1 MKDEYK
7 RIMACLECIQKKVN
21 FQSKVALVLGSG
33 LGDYGDNIDIR
44 YRVDYAEIDNFPI
57 STVEGHQ
64 GRFLFGYIK
73 DVPVVV
79 MQGRIHYYEGY
90 SMSDVVLPIRLMHL
104 MGAEILMLTNSSGGL
119 NPAFVPGDLMMITD
133 QISTFVPSPLIGK
146 NIDELGT
153 RFPDM
158 THIYDRSLQ
167 QMIRDVAKDMNF
179 SLKEGVYIQF
189 TGPNYE
195 SPAEVRM
202 ARLLGADAVA
212 MSTACEAVAAKH
224 MGMRICGISC
234 ISNMAAGI
242 TGQPLSHE
250 EVKAAGERVAPV
262 FSKLVT
268 ESIVKMGQC

>member
-7 RIMACLECIQKKVN
+7 RIMGCLECIQKKVN
-21 FQSKVALVLGSG
+21 FQPKVALVLGSG

-119 NPAFVPGDLMMITD
+119 NPDFVPGDLMMITD

-167 QMIRDVAKDMNF
+167 QMIRDVAKDMDF

-195 SPAEVRM
+195 SPAEVQM

>member
-7 RIMACLECIQKKVN
+7 RIMACVECIQKKVN
-21 FQSKVALVLGSG
+21 FQPKVALVLGSG

-167 QMIRDVAKDMNF
+167 QMIRDVAKDMDF

>member
-21 FQSKVALVLGSG
+21 FQPKVALVLGSG

-195 SPAEVRM
+195 SPAEVQM

>member
-21 FQSKVALVLGSG
+21 FHPKVALVLGSG

-119 NPAFVPGDLMMITD
+119 NPDFVPGDLMMITD

-167 QMIRDVAKDMNF
+167 QMIRDVAKDMDF

>member
-7 RIMACLECIQKKVN
+7 RIMACVECIQKKVN
-21 FQSKVALVLGSG
+21 FHPKVALVLGSG

-119 NPAFVPGDLMMITD
+119 NPDFVPGDLMMITD

-158 THIYDRSLQ
+158 THIYERSLQ

>member
-7 RIMACLECIQKKVN
+7 RIMACVECIQKKVN
-21 FQSKVALVLGSG
+21 FQPKVALVLGSG

-90 SMSDVVLPIRLMHL
+90 SMSDVVLPVRLMHL

-119 NPAFVPGDLMMITD
+119 NPDFVPGDLMMITD

-167 QMIRDVAKDMNF
+167 QMIRDVAKDMDF

-195 SPAEVRM
+195 SPAEVQM

>member
-1 MKDEYK
+1 M
-7 RIMACLECIQKKVN
+7 
-21 FQSKVALVLGSG
+21 
-33 LGDYGDNIDIR
+33 
-44 YRVDYAEIDNFPI
+44 DYAEIDNFPI

-119 NPAFVPGDLMMITD
+119 NPDFVPGDLMMITD

-167 QMIRDVAKDMNF
+167 QMIRDVAKDMDF

-224 MGMRICGISC
+224 MGMKICGISC

>member
-7 RIMACLECIQKKVN
+7 RIMACVECIQKKVN
-21 FQSKVALVLGSG
+21 FHPKVALVLGSG

-119 NPAFVPGDLMMITD
+119 NPDFVPGDLMMITD
-133 QISTFVPSPLIGK
+133 QISTLVPSPLIGK

-167 QMIRDVAKDMNF
+167 QMIRDVAKDMDF

-224 MGMRICGISC
+224 MGMKICGISC

>member
-7 RIMACLECIQKKVN
+7 RIMACVECIQKKVN
-21 FQSKVALVLGSG
+21 FQPKVALVLGSG
-33 LGDYGDNIDIR
+33 IGDYGDNIDIR

-167 QMIRDVAKDMNF
+167 QMIRDVAKDMDF
-179 SLKEGVYIQF
+179 SLKEGVYIQL

-195 SPAEVRM
+195 SPAEVQM

>member
-7 RIMACLECIQKKVN
+7 RIMACVECIQKKVN
-21 FQSKVALVLGSG
+21 FHPKVALVLGSG

-119 NPAFVPGDLMMITD
+119 NPDFVPGDLMMITD

>member
-21 FQSKVALVLGSG
+21 FHPKVALVLGSG

-167 QMIRDVAKDMNF
+167 QMIRDVAKDMDF

-195 SPAEVRM
+195 SPAEVQM

-224 MGMRICGISC
+224 MGMKICGISC

>member
-21 FQSKVALVLGSG
+21 FQPKVALVLGSG

-167 QMIRDVAKDMNF
+167 QMIRDVAKDMDF

>member
-1 MKDEYK
+1 
-7 RIMACLECIQKKVN
+7 
-21 FQSKVALVLGSG
+21 
-33 LGDYGDNIDIR
+33 
-44 YRVDYAEIDNFPI
+44 
-57 STVEGHQ
+57 
-64 GRFLFGYIK
+64 
-73 DVPVVV
+73 
-79 MQGRIHYYEGY
+79 
-90 SMSDVVLPIRLMHL
+90 
-104 MGAEILMLTNSSGGL
+104 MLTNSSGGL
-119 NPAFVPGDLMMITD
+119 NPDFVPGDLMMITD

-146 NIDELGT
+146 NNDELGT

-167 QMIRDVAKDMNF
+167 KMIRDAAKDMDF
-179 SLKEGVYIQF
+179 SLKEGIYIQF

-224 MGMRICGISC
+224 MGMKICGISC

-250 EVKAAGERVAPV
+250 EVKAAGERVAPI

>member
-1 MKDEYK
+1 MRDEYK
-7 RIMACLECIQKKVN
+7 RLVECLECIQKKVN
-21 FQSKVALVLGSG
+21 FQPKVALVLGSG
-33 LGDYGDNIDIR
+33 LGDYGKNIDIR
-44 YRVDYAEIDNFPI
+44 YSVDYAEIDNFPI

-64 GRFLFGYIK
+64 GRFLFGYLEK
-73 DVPVVV
+73 VPVVV

-90 SMSDVVLPIRLMHL
+90 SMSDVVLPVRLMHL

-119 NPAFVPGDLMMITD
+119 NPDFVPGDLMMITD

-158 THIYDRSLQ
+158 THIYDISLQ
-167 QMIRDVAKDMNF
+167 QMIRDVAKDMDF

-224 MGMRICGISC
+224 MGMKICGISC

-250 EVKAAGERVAPV
+250 EVKAAGERVAPI

-268 ESIVKMGQC
+268 ESIIKMGQC

>member
-7 RIMACLECIQKKVN
+7 RIMACVECIQKKVN

-119 NPAFVPGDLMMITD
+119 NPDFVPGDLMMITD

-167 QMIRDVAKDMNF
+167 QMIRDVAKDMDF

-195 SPAEVRM
+195 SPAEVQM

-224 MGMRICGISC
+224 MGMKICGISC

>member
-1 MKDEYK
+1 MSKTYDKIED
-7 RIMACLECIQKKVN
+7 CLKSIRKVTD
-21 FQSKVALVLGSG
+21 FVPKVAIVLGSG
-33 LGDYGDNIDIR
+33 LGDYADGIE
-44 YRVDYAEIDNFPI
+44 VVAEIDYSEIKGFPV
-57 STVEGHQ
+57 STVPGHA
-64 GRFLFGYIK
+64 GKFIFGYV
-73 DVPVVV
+73 DSVPVVC
-79 MQGRIHYYEGY
+79 MKGRVHYYEGY
-90 SMSDVVLPIRLMHL
+90 DISDVVLPTRLMHL
-104 MGAEILMLTNSSGGL
+104 LGAEILFLTNASGGI
-119 NPAFVPGDLMMITD
+119 NKSFSAGTLMMITD
-133 QISTFVPSPLIGK
+133 HISTFVPNPLIGPNLDK
-146 NIDELGT
+146 LGT

-158 THIYDRSLQ
+158 SHVYDEELQ
-167 QMIRDVAKDMNF
+167 EKIRIAAKENDID
-179 SLKEGVYIQF
+179 LREGVYIQF

>member
-7 RIMACLECIQKKVN
+7 RIMACVECIQKKVN
-21 FQSKVALVLGSG
+21 FQPKVALVLGSG

-90 SMSDVVLPIRLMHL
+90 SMSDVVLPVRLMQL

-119 NPAFVPGDLMMITD
+119 NPDFVPGDLMMITD

-158 THIYDRSLQ
+158 THIYDISLQ
-167 QMIRDVAKDMNF
+167 QMIRDAAKDMDF

-250 EVKAAGERVAPV
+250 EVKTAGERVAPI

-268 ESIVKMGQC
+268 ESIIKMGQC

>member
-119 NPAFVPGDLMMITD
+119 NPDFVPGDLMMITD

-167 QMIRDVAKDMNF
+167 QMIRDVAKDMDF

-195 SPAEVRM
+195 SPAEVQM

-224 MGMRICGISC
+224 MGMKICGISC

>member
-21 FQSKVALVLGSG
+21 FQPKVALVLGSG

-167 QMIRDVAKDMNF
+167 QMIRDVAKDMEF

-224 MGMRICGISC
+224 IGMRICGISC

>member
-7 RIMACLECIQKKVN
+7 RIMGCLECIQKKVN
-21 FQSKVALVLGSG
+21 FQPKVALVLGSG

-119 NPAFVPGDLMMITD
+119 NPDFVPGDLMMITD

-195 SPAEVRM
+195 SPAEVQM